1 MKDKILVC
9 LFSFVMIF
17 FFSFNIFT
25 PDNDISISERRRLKS
40 FPKFSIN
47 SIFNGELR
55 NDFDNYVTDQ
65 FVFRDS
71 FRKIS
76 AFIDLKVKGSYHDL
90 FLYNNYIIEDKKSI
104 NYSSINNFISKV
116 NNIKSLYLKNSN
128 KVYYSI
134 IPEKMYF
141 VSNKELFNTIEDTLK
156 SSFDFKYIKIDDTL
170 SLNSYYKSDPHWN
183 RKS

>member
-9 LFSFVMIF
+9 LFSFIMIF

-71 FRKIS
+71 FR
-76 AFIDLKVKGSYHDL
+76 
-90 FLYNNYIIEDKKSI
+90 
-104 NYSSINNFISKV
+104 
-116 NNIKSLYLKNSN
+116 
-128 KVYYSI
+128 
-134 IPEKMYF
+134 
-141 VSNKELFNTIEDTLK
+141 
-156 SSFDFKYIKIDDTL
+156 
-170 SLNSYYKSDPHWN
+170 
-183 RKS
+183 